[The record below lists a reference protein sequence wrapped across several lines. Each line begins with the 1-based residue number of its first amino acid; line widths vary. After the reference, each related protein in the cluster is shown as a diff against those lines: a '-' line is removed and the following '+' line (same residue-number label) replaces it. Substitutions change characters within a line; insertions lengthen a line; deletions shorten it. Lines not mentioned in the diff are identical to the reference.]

1 MWVHACVRACVRAGF
16 VFAPTF
22 EIQFCLS
29 VFYSWDYSR
38 CSHCCELLPVGISY
52 KTVMCTDEF
61 RQTEVHCKGMCAE
74 EKVSYVFGV
83 W

>member
-1 MWVHACVRACVRAGF
+1 MCVGACVRAGF
-16 VFAPTF
+16 VFVPTF

-38 CSHCCELLPVGISY
+38 YSHCCEMLPVGISY
-52 KTVMCTDEF
+52 ETVMCTEEF
-61 RQTEVHCKGMCAE
+61 RQPEVLRKGMGAE

>member
-1 MWVHACVRACVRAGF
+1 MCVCARVRAGF
-16 VFAPTF
+16 VFVPAF

-29 VFYSWDYSR
+29 VFYAWDYSR
-38 CSHCCELLPVGISY
+38 CSHCYELLHVGISH
-52 KTVMCTDEF
+52 KTVMCTNEF
-61 RQTEVHCKGMCAE
+61 RQTEVHCKGMGAE